1 MIAVTQKIF
10 TYRTTT
16 EWLGRKDVRFSDP
29 AASKQPFVVT
39 APPEFRGKHG
49 EWTPEEL
56 FVGSIET
63 CLMLTFASLIEK
75 HHLPVEA
82 YMSEATGV
90 LEFADGAYRFT
101 RVTIKPTIIIND
113 ASAAGKVL
121 KLIEAANRD
130 CLISNSVITSVVI
143 EPSVLMSATE

>member
-1 MIAVTQKIF
+1 MSTIAQKIF

-16 EWLGRKDVRFSDP
+16 EWLGRKEVRFS
-29 AASKQPFVVT
+29 AAKNEQPFIVT
-39 APPEFRGKHG
+39 SPPEFRGKEG

-75 HHLPVEA
+75 HRLPVEA

-90 LEFADGAYRFT
+90 LEYADGAYRFT
-101 RVTIKPTIIIND
+101 RVTIRPTIIIND
-113 ASAAGKVL
+113 ETAAPKVL
-121 KLIEAANRD
+121 KLMEAANRD
-130 CLISNSVITSVVI
+130 CLVSNSVITSVLV
-143 EPSVLMSATE
+143 EPSVVMSACE

>member
-1 MIAVTQKIF
+1 MSTVAQKIF
-10 TYRTTT
+10 SYRTTT
-16 EWLGRKDVRFSDP
+16 EWLGRKDVRF
-29 AASKQPFVVT
+29 AATQDKKPFIVT
-39 APPEFRGKHG
+39 APPEFRGKPG

-63 CLMLTFASLIEK
+63 CLMLTFASLVEK

-82 YMSEATGV
+82 YTSEAAGV

-101 RVTIKPTIIIND
+101 RVTIKPTIVVND
-113 ASAAGKVL
+113 ATAAPKVL

-130 CLISNSVITSVVI
+130 CLISNSVITSVVV
-143 EPSVLMSATE
+143 EPSVVMTASE